1 VRGGSEGV
9 WSDFWAQGGAGPASG
24 CLPHALRQIDDVQKR
39 LWASVVR
46 PLARGARVLDL
57 ATGDGA
63 VLAKIASARR
73 DLKLVGVDS
82 AARLPAK
89 LKGAQIKAGVAMER
103 LPFPD
108 GSFDL
113 VTSQFGIEY
122 GDVPAIVAEVAR
134 VLRPGSRFAFL
145 VHHADGPIV
154 AHNAPRRQA
163 LEAVIEG
170 SDLLAR
176 ARSLVAARAIGP
188 LPTPASFAA
197 TVRELQARFPRQPVA
212 AEFAAAVLQTLEL
225 SRGKSAGDALETL
238 AELER
243 RGRNDIGRTRALM
256 AAARDADGISA
267 MHEVL
272 SSAGLACEQPQPVR
286 EASGTQPFAWL
297 VSGLRG

>member
-1 VRGGSEGV
+1 VSSRSEGV

-39 LWASVVR
+39 VWAAVVR

-63 VLAKIASARR
+63 VLGKIQSDRR

-82 AARLPAK
+82 AASLPAK

-103 LPFPD
+103 LPFPG

-122 GDVPAIVAEVAR
+122 GDVAATSREVAR
-134 VLRPGSRFAFL
+134 VLRPGGRFAFL
-145 VHHADGPIV
+145 IHHAGGPIV
-154 AHNAPRRQA
+154 AHNAPRREA
-163 LEAVIEG
+163 LEAVIEQ

-176 ARSLVAARAIGP
+176 ARGLVTARAIGP

-197 TVRELQARFPRQPVA
+197 FVHELGARFPRQPVA

-225 SRGKSAGDALETL
+225 SRGKSVAEALDTL
-238 AELER
+238 SELER
-243 RGRNDIGRTRALM
+243 RGHNDIGRTRALM
-256 AAARDADGISA
+256 AAARDADGIA
-267 MHEVL
+267 ALQEVL
-272 SSAGLACEQPQPVR
+272 NSGGLSSEQPQLVQ
-286 EASGTQPFAWL
+286 EASGVQPFAWL
-297 VSGLRG
+297 VSGRQG